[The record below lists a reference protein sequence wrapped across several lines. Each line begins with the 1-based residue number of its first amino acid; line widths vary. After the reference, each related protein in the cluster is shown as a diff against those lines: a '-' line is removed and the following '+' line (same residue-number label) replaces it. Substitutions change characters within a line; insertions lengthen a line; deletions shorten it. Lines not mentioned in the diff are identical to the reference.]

1 VDLSPASDSSDSLD
15 DSLLLILDGPPF
27 EPVESLC
34 DGIVLAVK
42 AKNRERGKGNIN
54 GRVASSCDDFLTV
67 HSLLSAIS
75 EPSSTVIE
83 TTYTHTAMAISVLS
97 PAERDFVITGLAQS
111 PPSRLDG
118 RDLLTPRPISIS
130 YAEAPQASGS
140 SRVLIGG
147 TQVVAGI
154 RLEVGDVDPSA
165 PKGREGWRG
174 KVEVDVYVKL
184 KDIVG
189 ILLMVRTPQA
199 YPAMSSSNLSTLST
213 QFANAISEHFMPSV
227 PAIPILAPTK

>member
-1 VDLSPASDSSDSLD
+1 MYSLSHAYLKQ
-15 DSLLLILDGPPF
+15 IIT
-27 EPVESLC
+27 LC
-34 DGIVLAVK
+34 
-42 AKNRERGKGNIN
+42 NFRSKGY
-54 GRVASSCDDFLTV
+54 
-67 HSLLSAIS
+67 HSTDHHPI
-75 EPSSTVIE
+75 
-83 TTYTHTAMAISVLS
+83 TTMAISVLS
-97 PAERDFVITGLAQS
+97 PAERDFVVTGLAQT

-165 PKGREGWRG
+165 PKGKEGWRG

-184 KDIVG
+184 SMNQALADGQNAPGIPSYEHAEPFDFVDSTGKCYFGTFHAICTCYTDSSPYQVG
-189 ILLMVRTPQA
+189 GFYLRKPK
-199 YPAMSSSNLSTLST
+199 Y
-213 QFANAISEHFMPSV
+213 
-227 PAIPILAPTK
+227 

>member
-1 VDLSPASDSSDSLD
+1 
-15 DSLLLILDGPPF
+15 
-27 EPVESLC
+27 
-34 DGIVLAVK
+34 
-42 AKNRERGKGNIN
+42 
-54 GRVASSCDDFLTV
+54 
-67 HSLLSAIS
+67 
-75 EPSSTVIE
+75 
-83 TTYTHTAMAISVLS
+83 MAISVLS
-97 PAERDFVITGLAQS
+97 PAERDFVVTGLAQT

-165 PKGREGWRG
+165 PKGKEGWRG
-174 KVEVDVYVKL
+174 KVEVDVYVHFHMT
-184 KDIVG
+184 VM
-189 ILLMVRTPQA
+189 LMIRTPQA

-213 QFANAISEHFMPSV
+213 QLANAIAEHFMPSV